1 MNFSVPFSLK
11 GSSKCTNHVNVHK
24 LNAGEYINTV
34 CSLDLSVSNFLKLLN
49 KVYNE
54 LGDFIKA
61 NCLKSAKMSL
71 RKEKAF
77 LIILNQMR

>member
-1 MNFSVPFSLK
+1 MFPRLF
-11 GSSKCTNHVNVHK
+11 
-24 LNAGEYINTV
+24 I
-34 CSLDLSVSNFLKLLN
+34 SVSNFLKLLN

-54 LGDFIKA
+54 LGEFIKA
-61 NCLKSAKMSL
+61 NGLKSAKMSL